1 MPRAVVF
8 GPTKYGGMEWDS
20 PLSITLFEQVK
31 LIVGS
36 LRLGDTVGKLL
47 SIQLTWI
54 QLIAGIETPILD
66 EKKSLKYVPTGWI
79 TTLRDKLRPLKIDI
93 EIENV
98 WVPRIQRENDWCI
111 MEYVQKSLPE
121 LMWNS
126 INLCRLYLQAV
137 TLVDITTFDG
147 TTVALEVYEVKKA
160 YRDSRLKFPI
170 STRPRKE
177 DRNQWIYFLCHLI
190 NSWRELYVPLGKWL
204 QVPYQIFPYVLD
216 PRTKIVYKKKRQRRN
231 RTFTILPVPG
241 REYMCH
247 QS

>member
-1 MPRAVVF
+1 
-8 GPTKYGGMEWDS
+8 
-20 PLSITLFEQVK
+20 
-31 LIVGS
+31 
-36 LRLGDTVGKLL
+36 
-47 SIQLTWI
+47 
-54 QLIAGIETPILD
+54 
-66 EKKSLKYVPTGWI
+66 
-79 TTLRDKLRPLKIDI
+79 
-93 EIENV
+93 
-98 WVPRIQRENDWCI
+98 

-216 PRTKIVYKKKRQRRN
+216 PRTKIVYKKKK
-231 RTFTILPVPG
+231 TAK
-241 REYMCH
+241 E
-247 QS
+247 